1 MIGTIIGLV
10 LLMAL
15 LGVMFYC
22 ARMLLPLVSPILRV
36 LIILLV
42 AIMAL
47 YVIVVLLGVVEIHV
61 PVHGFTAA
69 VGGGCP
75 WRLPAAGTR
84 RQPFVNCAAIRS
96 LAWTKRKLSRS
107 WPCAN
112 CSTIPTATIGTN
124 SSLQIE
130 S

>member
-42 AIMAL
+42 AIATL
-47 YVIVVLLGVVEIHV
+47 YVIVVLLGVVGIHV
-61 PVHGFTAA
+61 PVPGF
-69 VGGGCP
+69 
-75 WRLPAAGTR
+75 R
-84 RQPFVNCAAIRS
+84 
-96 LAWTKRKLSRS
+96 
-107 WPCAN
+107 
-112 CSTIPTATIGTN
+112 
-124 SSLQIE
+124 
-130 S
+130 

>member
-1 MIGTIIGLV
+1 LRRVAVLSGSSRKRGAIPAADRTPVAIAHMIGTIIGLV

-47 YVIVVLLGVVEIHV
+47 YVIVVLLGVVGIHV
-61 PVHGFTAA
+61 PVPGF
-69 VGGGCP
+69 
-75 WRLPAAGTR
+75 R
-84 RQPFVNCAAIRS
+84 
-96 LAWTKRKLSRS
+96 
-107 WPCAN
+107 
-112 CSTIPTATIGTN
+112 
-124 SSLQIE
+124 
-130 S
+130 

>member
-1 MIGTIIGLV
+1 MRRVAVLSGSSRKQGAIPAADRTLPVAIAHMIGTIIGLV

-47 YVIVVLLGVVEIHV
+47 YVIVVLLGVVGIHV
-61 PVHGFTAA
+61 PVPGF
-69 VGGGCP
+69 
-75 WRLPAAGTR
+75 R
-84 RQPFVNCAAIRS
+84 
-96 LAWTKRKLSRS
+96 
-107 WPCAN
+107 
-112 CSTIPTATIGTN
+112 
-124 SSLQIE
+124 
-130 S
+130 